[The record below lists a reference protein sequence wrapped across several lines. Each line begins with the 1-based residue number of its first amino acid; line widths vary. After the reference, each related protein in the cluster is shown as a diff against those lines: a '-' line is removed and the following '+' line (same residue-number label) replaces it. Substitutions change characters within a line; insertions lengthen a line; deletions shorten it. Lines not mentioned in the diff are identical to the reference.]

1 MQKLLADK
9 ILVTGAAG
17 FIGSHIVEEAIKQGV
32 CVVGV
37 DNLVTGKLDN
47 LQDALR
53 SPLFEFRQANVQ
65 HDIRLPELY
74 PDVQVIF
81 HNAASKCT
89 VCRVNPAVDLMSNAL
104 GTLRIAKAAM
114 EMGAYLVHASTGST
128 NQGNP
133 KSFYGV
139 SKLAA
144 EHYLR
149 VLSSEGLNYSGL
161 RYHHVF
167 GPRQPHDDLGGV
179 VPIFIRN
186 VLLNQPIQIHGL
198 GTQTRYF
205 TYVKDVVKANF
216 MLANSPIRDSIMDVA
231 SERRTTIDSLAVII
245 RRMVGKPHHEI
256 EYTPSRLG
264 DIEDFIIDRDAITK
278 LGWYEDDTLETNL
291 TKTIKWYR
299 RLLLWRTKGR

>member
-17 FIGSHIVEEAIKQGV
+17 FIGSHIVEEAIKQGIS
-32 CVVGV
+32 VVGV
-37 DNLVTGKLDN
+37 DNLVAGKLDN

-65 HDIRLPELY
+65 HDLRLPALY

-89 VCRVNPAVDLMSNAL
+89 VCRVDPAVDLMSNAL
-104 GTLRIAKAAM
+104 GTLRIAEAAM
-114 EMGAYLVHASTGST
+114 KMGAHLVHASTGST
-128 NQGNP
+128 NRGNP

-144 EHYLR
+144 ENYLR
-149 VLSSEGLNYSGL
+149 VLGSEGLEYSCL

-167 GPRQPHDDLGGV
+167 GPRQPYDDLGGV
-179 VPIFIRN
+179 IPIFIRN
-186 VLLNQPIQIHGL
+186 VLFNQPIQIHGL

-205 TYVKDVVKANF
+205 TYVDDVVKANF
-216 MLANSPIRDSIMDVA
+216 ILANSLVRNSIMDVA
-231 SERRTTIDSLAVII
+231 SERPTTIGSLAVII

-256 EYTPSRLG
+256 EYTSPRLS
-264 DIEDFIIDRDAITK
+264 DIEDFIIDRDPITR
-278 LGWYEDDTLETNL
+278 LGWYEDDTFEDNL

-299 RLLLWRTKGR
+299 RLLL

>member
-17 FIGSHIVEEAIKQGV
+17 FIGSHIVEEAIKQGIS
-32 CVVGV
+32 VVGV
-37 DNLVTGKLDN
+37 DNLVAGKLDN

-65 HDIRLPELY
+65 HDLRLP
-74 PDVQVIF
+74 D
-81 HNAASKCT
+81 
-89 VCRVNPAVDLMSNAL
+89 PAVDLMSNAL
-104 GTLRIAKAAM
+104 GTLRIAEAAM
-114 EMGAYLVHASTGST
+114 KMGAHLVHASTGST
-128 NQGNP
+128 NRGNP

-144 EHYLR
+144 ENYLR
-149 VLSSEGLNYSGL
+149 VLGSEGLEYSCL

-167 GPRQPHDDLGGV
+167 GPRQPYDDLGGV
-179 VPIFIRN
+179 IPIFIRN
-186 VLLNQPIQIHGL
+186 VLFNQPIQIHGL

-205 TYVKDVVKANF
+205 TYVDDVVKANF
-216 MLANSPIRDSIMDVA
+216 ILANSLVRNSIMDVA
-231 SERRTTIDSLAVII
+231 SERPTTIGSLAVII

-256 EYTPSRLG
+256 EYTSPRLS
-264 DIEDFIIDRDAITK
+264 DIEDFIIDRDPITR
-278 LGWYEDDTLETNL
+278 LGWYEDDTFEDNL

-299 RLLLWRTKGR
+299 RLLL